1 VKTRDEIAAF
11 ARESLGLPEG
21 LEIDLSPLGQR
32 GSDRTYFRIRWK
44 TDRSAVLVAYD
55 PGRVEN
61 SYFADIAAFLSEI
74 GVPVPR
80 VLRHDPTA
88 CLMVMED
95 LGSVDLE
102 SLKGAPWEERAS
114 LYQKT
119 LASVHKLHALPADE
133 FSARRVRLM
142 DPFGPDLYKWERDYF
157 RDHFVQ
163 GLCGLVIDPGPGKE
177 LEKELAGLAARIDSS
192 RPCLVHRDLQSQNVM
207 VRDNEPFLIDFQG
220 MRFGSLFYDLGSLL
234 CDPYVEFP
242 KGEEE
247 ELLSFYYN
255 LSERPEGW
263 TEFRSRFWEA
273 SVQRLMQ
280 ALGAYGFLGLKRG
293 LKGFLDHV
301 PAALRKLG
309 GASAR
314 AATLPRLSD
323 LLEMCEAAS
332 RPFPGEKAGKP

>member
-1 VKTRDEIAAF
+1 MAAF
-11 ARESLGLPEG
+11 ARESLSLPEG

-44 TDRSAVLVAYD
+44 EERSAVLVSYD

-80 VLRHDPTA
+80 VFRHDPAA

-95 LGSVDLE
+95 LGSIDLE
-102 SLKGAPWEERAS
+102 SLKSAPWEERAP
-114 LYQKT
+114 LYRKT

-133 FSARRVRLM
+133 FPSGRVRLM

-163 GLCGLVIDPGPGKE
+163 GLCKLAIDPGLGQE
-177 LEKELAGLAARIDSS
+177 LEKELAGLAGRIDSS

-207 VRDNEPFLIDFQG
+207 VRDKEPFLIDFQG

-242 KGEEE
+242 KGEEG

-255 LSERPEGW
+255 LSKRPEGW

-301 PAALRKLG
+301 PAALRKLR
-309 GASAR
+309 GASAH
-314 AATLPRLSD
+314 AATMPLLSD
-323 LLEMCEAAS
+323 LLARYEAAS
-332 RPFPGEKAGKP
+332 RPFPGEQTGKP